1 MGNSLWESQG
11 VLNSHQFFCCFE
23 TGSYVVLAGILTSYV
38 AEAGLEL
45 LNFLPS
51 RC

>member
-1 MGNSLWESQG
+1 MGNSLWESRG
-11 VLNSHQFFCCFE
+11 VLNSYQFFCCFE
-23 TGSYVVLAGILTSYV
+23 TGSYIVLAGIPTPCV

-51 RC
+51 QC